1 MNGTRSRLDL
11 SRLPVATILL
21 LGGGVLYF
29 LDLFLSWRRQCF
41 DFGALGVHCGTQ
53 NGVAQGVGVI
63 NLLLGLALIAMEIL
77 AVANREPVP
86 GSRLRREREAAVA
99 GALLVFTVV
108 KVLVGLS
115 HIYVWSFVGLLLALG
130 IGYGGWLRWKE
141 ARAPAGPI
149 PGPATP
155 PLGTPPGGVPG

>member
-1 MNGTRSRLDL
+1 MNGTRFRLDL

-63 NLLLGLALIAMEIL
+63 NLLLALSLIVTEIL
-77 AVANREPVP
+77 VVTNRNPAAVSPAGRQ
-86 GSRLRREREAAVA
+86 REAAMAV
-99 GALLVFTVV
+99 ALLVFTVI

-115 HIYVWSFVGLLLALG
+115 HIYVWSFVGLLLA
-130 IGYGGWLRWKE
+130 IAIAYGGWLRWRE
-141 ARAPAGPI
+141 AQAS
-149 PGPATP
+149 PGPP
-155 PLGTPPGGVPG
+155 PRPTGGLPG

>member
-1 MNGTRSRLDL
+1 VNGTRSRLDL

-63 NLLLGLALIAMEIL
+63 NLLLALGIIVTEIL
-77 AVANREPVP
+77 VVTSRNAAAVTGP
-86 GSRLRREREAAVA
+86 GRQREAAMAV
-99 GALLVFTVV
+99 ALLVFTVIM
-108 KVLVGLS
+108 VLVGLS
-115 HIYVWSFVGLLLALG
+115 HIYVWSFVGLLLA
-130 IGYGGWLRWKE
+130 IAIAYGGWLRWRE
-141 ARAPAGPI
+141 AQASSGPPPRPTGGL
-149 PGPATP
+149 PG
-155 PLGTPPGGVPG
+155 

>member
-1 MNGTRSRLDL
+1 MNGTRFRLDL

-63 NLLLGLALIAMEIL
+63 NLLLALGIIVTEIL
-77 AVANREPVP
+77 VVTNRNPAAVSPAGRQ
-86 GSRLRREREAAVA
+86 REAAMAV
-99 GALLVFTVV
+99 ALLVFTVI

-115 HIYVWSFVGLLLALG
+115 HIYVWSFVGLLLA
-130 IGYGGWLRWKE
+130 IAIAYGGWLRWRE
-141 ARAPAGPI
+141 AQAS
-149 PGPATP
+149 PGPP
-155 PLGTPPGGVPG
+155 PRPTGGLPG